1 MTARKPKPR
10 KAAPR
15 KGSRATLEQRVS
27 DLERLAD
34 WNSDCITVLHN
45 ELEALETRKQF
56 RDGSHYGQVSN
67 AGEAIGMSDCNLRPE
82 LDARAIEDAWNLA
95 HPVHPRWWQFWRRL

>member
-34 WNSDCITVLHN
+34 WNSDCITVLRN
-45 ELEALETRKQF
+45 ELETLQTRKEF
-56 RDGSHYGQVSN
+56 RDASHDEPVSN
-67 AGEAIGMSDCNLRPE
+67 AGEAVGQHFRILGESRRWARPLR
-82 LDARAIEDAWNLA
+82 LLI
-95 HPVHPRWWQFWRRL
+95 RWMDGL